1 MNVMQQ
7 LVQMVKTG
15 NPQQVLMN
23 TLQQS
28 NNNPILNNVLN
39 LAQKGDTKGIEE
51 LARNLARERGVNVD
65 EAMTQVKQ
73 QFGIQ

>member
-1 MNVMQQ
+1 MSVMQQ
-7 LVQMVKTG
+7 LVQMMKTG

-65 EAMTQVKQ
+65 EAMAQVKQ

>member
-1 MNVMQQ
+1 MNMMQ
-7 LVQMVKTG
+7 LMQMMKTG

-28 NNNPILNNVLN
+28 NNNPILNNVLT

-51 LARNLARERGVNVD
+51 LARNLAKERGVSVED
-65 EAMTQVKQ
+65 TMAQIKQ
-73 QFGIQ
+73 QFGVQ

>member
-65 EAMTQVKQ
+65 EAMAQVKQ

>member
-1 MNVMQQ
+1 MNMMQ
-7 LVQMVKTG
+7 LMQMMKTG

-28 NNNPILNNVLN
+28 NNNPILNNVLT

-51 LARNLARERGVNVD
+51 LARNLAKERGVSVED
-65 EAMTQVKQ
+65 TMTQIKQ

>member
-7 LVQMVKTG
+7 LIQMVKSG

-28 NNNPILNNVLN
+28 NGNPILNNVLN

-51 LARNLARERGVNVD
+51 LARNLARERGVNVED
-65 EAMTQVKQ
+65 AMTQIKQ
-73 QFGIQ
+73 QFGIK

>member
-51 LARNLARERGVNVD
+51 LARNLARERGVNVED
-65 EAMTQVKQ
+65 AMTQVKQ